1 MNEISP
7 TPSTFQKFAS
17 GQSVSRKE
25 DPRLLRG
32 EGRYTDDIDLPGMAY
47 GYVLRSPHAH
57 GIIRDIDVS
66 AAREVEGVLAAYTI
80 DDLKA
85 AGYGPFPGSKLLK
98 NIDGTD
104 PQSPTRYAL
113 ADGKVK
119 FAGEGLAFVVAET
132 PAAAR
137 DGAEAVIFDI
147 DTLPAIIDPEAAL
160 APDAAQIHD
169 DAANLCVDW
178 REGDFD
184 KVEEAFAGAAHVTRM
199 RIPINRVVVATMEP
213 RGAVGE
219 YDAASG
225 RFTVH

>member
-7 TPSTFQKFAS
+7 TPPAFEKFAS

-32 EGRYTDDIDLPGMAY
+32 EGCYTDDIDLPGMAF

-57 GIIRDIDVS
+57 GIIRGIDVS

-98 NIDGTD
+98 NRDGSN
-104 PQSPTRYAL
+104 PQSPARYAL
-113 ADGKVK
+113 ANGKVK

-132 PAAAR
+132 PEAAR
-137 DGAEAVIFDI
+137 DGAEAV
-147 DTLPAIIDPEAAL
+147 
-160 APDAAQIHD
+160 
-169 DAANLCVDW
+169 
-178 REGDFD
+178 
-184 KVEEAFAGAAHVTRM
+184 
-199 RIPINRVVVATMEP
+199 
-213 RGAVGE
+213 
-219 YDAASG
+219 
-225 RFTVH
+225 

>member
-7 TPSTFQKFAS
+7 TPPAFEKFAS

-32 EGRYTDDIDLPGMAY
+32 EGRYTDDIDLPGMAF

-57 GIIRDIDVS
+57 GIIRGIDVS

-98 NIDGTD
+98 NRDGSD
-104 PQSPTRYAL
+104 PQSPARYAL

-119 FAGEGLAFVVAET
+119 FAGEGLAFVVAES
-132 PAAAR
+132 PEAAR
-137 DGAEAVIFDI
+137 DGAEAVMFDI
-147 DTLPAIIDPEAAL
+147 DPLPAIVDPEEAL
-160 APDAAQIHD
+160 APGAVRIHD

-178 REGDFD
+178 QEGNFD
-184 KVEEAFAGAAHVTRM
+184 AVGEALAKAAHVTRM

-213 RGAVGE
+213 RGA
-219 YDAASG
+219 
-225 RFTVH
+225 

>member
-7 TPSTFQKFAS
+7 TPPAFQKFAS

-57 GIIRDIDVS
+57 GIIRGINVS
-66 AAREVEGVLAAYTI
+66 AAREIAGVLAAYTI

-98 NIDGTD
+98 NIDGSD
-104 PQSPTRYAL
+104 PQSPVRYAL
-113 ADGKVK
+113 ADGKVN
-119 FAGEGLAFVVAET
+119 FAGEGLAFVVAES
-132 PAAAR
+132 PVAAR
-137 DGAEAVIFDI
+137 DGAEAVMFDI
-147 DTLPAIIDPEAAL
+147 DPLPAIIDPEEAL
-160 APDAAQIHD
+160 APGAVQIHD

-184 KVEEAFAGAAHVTRM
+184 AVEAAFAKAAHVRKS
-199 RIPINRVVVATMEP
+199 VV
-213 RGAVGE
+213 
-219 YDAASG
+219 
-225 RFTVH
+225 